1 MQSIDQPDWEEI
13 LCDEWMEEI
22 DRDNG
27 ELPYYAYDYELE
39 NE

>member
-1 MQSIDQPDWEEI
+1 MQSTYLPDIEEI

-22 DRDNG
+22 NRENG

-39 NE
+39 DE